1 MYEEREEERLV
12 FCLYARKSSESDERQ
27 AMSIESQ
34 TKEMKAL
41 AQKEELFIKEVR
53 SESYSAKASGTRPLF
68 SKMIEDI
75 RQGTFNA
82 ILTWA
87 PDRLSRN
94 AGDLG
99 ALIDLMDSGKLV
111 RIRTYSQTFSNTPN
125 EKFLLMILTSQAKL
139 ENDNRGVN
147 VKRGIRAKCE
157 MGWRPCM
164 PPLGY
169 YNRTLSGVKDIV
181 IDPVR
186 GPIVKEMFYRAAYI
200 GESGRKLKDWFE
212 SINFKTKSGRPPQVS
227 QILSM
232 LKNSFYYGEF
242 EYPLGSG
249 RWYTG
254 SHEPLITKEVFDKV
268 QNTRLGSRKV
278 KWGSKKFTY
287 KMLLKC
293 GICGGNIVAEEKF
306 KKLSGGGFSH
316 YIYYHCSMIPHNECR
331 KHYMKENEL
340 EKELLG
346 FVEKLDISKI
356 KISHNLK
363 VSFEEYKRIAS
374 QILSQHDINI
384 DEDSID
390 IKSYARYLFKEGSV
404 SEKREFIRGLGIILY
419 LYNKTIHNR
428 QAQNNS
434 KNNYL

>member
-1 MYEEREEERLV
+1 MYEDKKEEKLI

-27 AMSIESQ
+27 TMSIDSQ
-34 TKEMKAL
+34 VKEMGVL
-41 AQKEELFIKEVR
+41 AQKEDLNVTEVR
-53 SESYSAKASGTRPLF
+53 SESYSAKASGERPVF
-68 SKMIEDI
+68 SGVIEDI
-75 RQGTFNA
+75 RQGKFNA

-99 ALIDLMDSGKLV
+99 ALIDLMDGGKLK
-111 RIRTYSQTFSNTPN
+111 RIKTYSQVFSNTPN
-125 EKFLLMILTSQAKL
+125 EKFLLMILCSQAKL

-200 GESGRKLKDWFE
+200 GDSGRKLKDWFS
-212 SINFKTKSGRPPQVS
+212 SINFKTKSGKAPQVS

-242 EYPLGSG
+242 EYPLESG
-249 RWYTG
+249 RWYKG
-254 SHEPLITKEVFDKV
+254 SHEPLITKEVYEKV
-268 QNTRLGSRKV
+268 QNSRLGSRKV

-293 GICGGNIVAEEKF
+293 GNCGANIVAEEKF
-306 KKLSGGGFSH
+306 KKLIGGGFSH
-316 YIYYHCSMIPHNECR
+316 YIYYHCSQVLDNGCGKNYI
-331 KHYMKENEL
+331 KEGEL
-340 EKELLG
+340 EKMILSFIG
-346 FVEKLDISKI
+346 SLDLSRLKI
-356 KISHNLK
+356 RGSLK
-363 VSFEEYKRIAS
+363 TSFEEYKSIAT
-374 QILSQHDINI
+374 QILSQQDINI
-384 DEDSID
+384 SEDID
-390 IKSYARYLFKEGSV
+390 IKSYARYLFEKGSS
-404 SEKREFIRGLGIILY
+404 SEKREFIRGFGVSLY
-419 LYNKTIHNR
+419 IYNKKILLKPIKTEI
-428 QAQNNS
+428 QV
-434 KNNYL
+434 YP